1 MADWNE
7 KVKKWRYGIEPDK
20 VTTDEIR
27 EYIYAKRYQY
37 QAKKT
42 GDLNLW
48 DLFQDDFKNFTV
60 ETFNRPDRATIQD
73 LRHCL
78 RCGGVYVQQNNKRLT
93 IAESLIAV
101 VEQDEFHEWTD
112 DDVKEANADLSKGP
126 ITSIYITVERNL
138 RPEMLAKVGAPR
150 PTTTTPQPT
159 RPPTP
164 QSITAPQITLQPV
177 SQNSDPQN
185 PEPTTATIPTTVPVE
200 PAAFTPTAN
209 TSTIPPLL
217 QPTATNFVPA
227 NTTNL
232 MPNAA
237 NTMPIYQTQQ
247 YQPQYQPQLTKLLQV
262 LAKQLQPLTL
272 DRYEHTTIGRGGVG

>member
-60 ETFNRPDRATIQD
+60 ETFNRPNRATIQD

-93 IAESLIAV
+93 IAKSLIAV

-150 PTTTTPQPT
+150 PTTITP
-159 RPPTP
+159 
-164 QSITAPQITLQPV
+164 
-177 SQNSDPQN
+177 
-185 PEPTTATIPTTVPVE
+185 
-200 PAAFTPTAN
+200 
-209 TSTIPPLL
+209 
-217 QPTATNFVPA
+217 
-227 NTTNL
+227 
-232 MPNAA
+232 
-237 NTMPIYQTQQ
+237 
-247 YQPQYQPQLTKLLQV
+247 
-262 LAKQLQPLTL
+262 
-272 DRYEHTTIGRGGVG
+272 